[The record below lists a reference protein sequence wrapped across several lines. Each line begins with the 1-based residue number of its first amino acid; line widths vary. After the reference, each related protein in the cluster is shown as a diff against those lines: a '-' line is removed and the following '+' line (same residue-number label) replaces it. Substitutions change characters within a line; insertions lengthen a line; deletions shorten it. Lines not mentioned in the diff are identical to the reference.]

1 MGVLTD
7 PLHMT
12 LLSDDGPA
20 RRDITAEVQT
30 ARTRAALE
38 DLDARVESN
47 GGTSGEVTQA
57 LRGDERAAEWLRLLG
72 VVFA

>member
-12 LLSDDGPA
+12 LLSHAATSRRRCRRLA
-20 RRDITAEVQT
+20 RG
-30 ARTRAALE
+30 AALE

-47 GGTSGEVTQA
+47 GGTSWEVTQA
-57 LRGDERAAEWLRLLG
+57 LRGDERAAAARCGVRLG
-72 VVFA
+72 VGL